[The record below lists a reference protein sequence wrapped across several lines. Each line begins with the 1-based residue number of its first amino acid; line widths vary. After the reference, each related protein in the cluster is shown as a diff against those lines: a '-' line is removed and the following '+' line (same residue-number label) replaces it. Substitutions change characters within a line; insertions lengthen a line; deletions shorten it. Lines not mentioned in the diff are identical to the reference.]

1 MDESEVEEYS
11 LRRPKYF
18 RSSYKFFLTF
28 SAKITL
34 RTEKR
39 ILKMVPKV
47 NSHLLWKKEVK
58 SHLLISLLDA
68 CLMPKA
74 HHHKA
79 GAQEVAETRTPG
91 AGMLGHRHYLHRSST
106 SSRKVCILQVCP
118 PWP

>member
-1 MDESEVEEYS
+1 MDESEVEYS